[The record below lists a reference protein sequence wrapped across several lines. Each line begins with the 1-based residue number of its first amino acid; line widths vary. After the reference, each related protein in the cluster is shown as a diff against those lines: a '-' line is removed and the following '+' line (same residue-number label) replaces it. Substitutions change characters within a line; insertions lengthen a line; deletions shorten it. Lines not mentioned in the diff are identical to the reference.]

1 MRRPAMRFRKAD
13 EEEFRPE
20 LTPLVDVVFQLIIFF
35 MVSTVFVEFSQQ
47 MDIETP
53 EVAGSLVQD
62 QIERLT
68 IEITRDEKIFLD
80 GKELVLEKIPEH
92 LRDQTKARSVLI
104 RADKQLP
111 YGIVMQVMQ
120 ICRSAGMTDIRTTV
134 Q

>member
-1 MRRPAMRFRKAD
+1 MRFRKTD

-35 MVSTVFVEFSQQ
+35 MVSTVFVEFTQQ

-53 EVAGSLVQD
+53 EVEGSLAQD
-62 QIERLT
+62 QIKRLT
-68 IEITRDEKIFLD
+68 IEITVDEKIFLD
-80 GKELVLEKIPEH
+80 GKELTLENIPEH
-92 LRDQTKARSVLI
+92 LTDQSTSRSVLI
-104 RADKQLP
+104 RADKRLP

-120 ICRSAGMTDIRTTV
+120 ICRSAWMTDIRKTV

>member
-1 MRRPAMRFRKAD
+1 MRFRKAD

-35 MVSTVFVEFSQQ
+35 MVSTVFVEFTQQ

-53 EVAGSLVQD
+53 EVEGSLAQD
-62 QIERLT
+62 QIKRLT
-68 IEITRDEKIFLD
+68 IEITVDEKIFLE
-80 GKELVLEKIPEH
+80 GQELALDTISKH
-92 LRDQTKARSVLI
+92 LGDRSSAQSVVI
-104 RADKQLP
+104 RADKRLP

-120 ICRSAGMTDIRTTV
+120 ICRSAGITDIRTTV

>member
-1 MRRPAMRFRKAD
+1 MRFRKAD
-13 EEEFRPE
+13 EEDFRPE

-35 MVSTVFVEFSQQ
+35 MVSTVFVEFTQQ

-53 EVAGSLVQD
+53 EVEGSLAQD
-62 QIERLT
+62 QVKRLT
-68 IEITRDEKIFLD
+68 IEITVDEKIFLN
-80 GKELVLEKIPEH
+80 GKELVLDNIPEH
-92 LRDQTKARSVLI
+92 LEDQPNTRSVLI
-104 RADKQLP
+104 RADKRLP

>member
-1 MRRPAMRFRKAD
+1 MWIRKAD

-35 MVSTVFVEFSQQ
+35 MVSTVFIEYSQQ

-53 EVAGSLVQD
+53 EFEGSLVQD
-62 QIERLT
+62 QIKRIT
-68 IEITRDEKIFLD
+68 IEITRDEKVFLE
-80 GKELVLEKIPEH
+80 GKELTIDKIPEH
-92 LRDQTKARSVLI
+92 LADQSNSRSVLI
-104 RADKQLP
+104 RADKRLA
-111 YGIVMQVMQ
+111 YGVVMQVMQ

>member
-1 MRRPAMRFRKAD
+1 MRFRKAD

-35 MVSTVFVEFSQQ
+35 MVSTVFVEFTQQ

-53 EVAGSLVQD
+53 EVEGSLAQD
-62 QIERLT
+62 QIKRLT
-68 IEITRDEKIFLD
+68 IEITRDEKIFLE
-80 GKELVLEKIPEH
+80 GKELALNAIPEK
-92 LRDQTKARSVLI
+92 LQDRSGAQLVVI
-104 RADKQLP
+104 RADKRLP
-111 YGIVMQVMQ
+111 YGLVMQVLQ

>member
-1 MRRPAMRFRKAD
+1 MRFRKAD

-53 EVAGSLVQD
+53 EVQGSLVQD
-62 QIERLT
+62 QIKRLT
-68 IEITRDEKIFLD
+68 IEITRDEKVFLE
-80 GKELVLEKIPEH
+80 GKELALDKIAEH
-92 LRDQTKARSVLI
+92 LAGHSNAGSVLI
-104 RADKQLP
+104 RADKRLP

-120 ICRSAGMTDIRTTV
+120 ICRSAGMNDIRTTV

>member
-1 MRRPAMRFRKAD
+1 MRFRKAD

-35 MVSTVFVEFSQQ
+35 MVSTVFVEFTQQ

-53 EVAGSLVQD
+53 EVEGSLAQD
-62 QIERLT
+62 QIKRLT
-68 IEITRDEKIFLD
+68 IEITVDEKIFLD
-80 GKELVLEKIPEH
+80 GKEVVLEDIPEQ
-92 LRDQTKARSVLI
+92 LPNQSNTRSVLI
-104 RADKQLP
+104 RADKRLP

>member
-1 MRRPAMRFRKAD
+1 MRFRQAD
-13 EEEFRPE
+13 EEDFRPE

-35 MVSTVFVEFSQQ
+35 MVSTVFVEFTQQ

-53 EVAGSLVQD
+53 EVEGSLAQD
-62 QIERLT
+62 QVKRLT
-68 IEITRDEKIFLD
+68 IEITVDEKIFLN
-80 GKELVLEKIPEH
+80 GKELVLDNIPEH
-92 LRDQTKARSVLI
+92 LEDQPNTRSVLI
-104 RADKQLP
+104 RADKRLP

>member
-1 MRRPAMRFRKAD
+1 MRFRKAD

-53 EVAGSLVQD
+53 EIEGSLVQD
-62 QIERLT
+62 QIKRLT

-92 LRDQTKARSVLI
+92 LAGQSNARSVLI
-104 RADKQLP
+104 RADKRLP

-120 ICRSAGMTDIRTTV
+120 ICRSAGIDDIRTTV

>member
-1 MRRPAMRFRKAD
+1 MRFRKAD
-13 EEEFRPE
+13 EEDFRPE

-35 MVSTVFVEFSQQ
+35 MVSTVFVEFTQQ

-53 EVAGSLVQD
+53 EADGSLAQD
-62 QIERLT
+62 QVKRLT

-92 LRDQTKARSVLI
+92 LSGQLNARSVLI
-104 RADKQLP
+104 RADKRLP

-120 ICRSAGMTDIRTTV
+120 ICKSAGMTDIRTAV

>member
-1 MRRPAMRFRKAD
+1 MRFRKAD
-13 EEEFRPE
+13 EEDFRPE

-35 MVSTVFVEFSQQ
+35 MVSTVFVEFTQQ

-53 EVAGSLVQD
+53 EVEGSLAQD
-62 QIERLT
+62 QVKRLT
-68 IEITRDEKIFLD
+68 IEITVNEKIFLN
-80 GKELVLEKIPEH
+80 GKELVLDNIPEH
-92 LRDQTKARSVLI
+92 LEDQPNTRSVLI
-104 RADKQLP
+104 RADKRLP

>member
-1 MRRPAMRFRKAD
+1 MRFRKAD

-35 MVSTVFVEFSQQ
+35 MVSTVFVEFNQQ

-53 EVAGSLVQD
+53 EVEGSLVQD
-62 QIERLT
+62 QIKRLT
-68 IEITRDEKIFLD
+68 IEITRDEKIFLE
-80 GKELVLEKIPEH
+80 GKELALDKIAEH
-92 LRDQTKARSVLI
+92 LAGHSNAESVLI
-104 RADKQLP
+104 RADKRLP

-120 ICRSAGMTDIRTTV
+120 ICRSAGMNDIRTTV

>member
-1 MRRPAMRFRKAD
+1 MRFRKAD

-35 MVSTVFVEFSQQ
+35 MVSTVFIEFNQQ

-53 EVAGSLVQD
+53 AVEGSLAQD
-62 QIERLT
+62 QIKRLT

-80 GKELVLEKIPEH
+80 GKEFVLEKIPAH
-92 LRDQTKARSVLI
+92 LADQSKTRSVLI
-104 RADKQLP
+104 RADKRLP

-134 Q
+134 E

>member
-1 MRRPAMRFRKAD
+1 MRFRKAD
-13 EEEFRPE
+13 EEDFRPE

-35 MVSTVFVEFSQQ
+35 MVSTVFVEFTQQ

-53 EVAGSLVQD
+53 EVEGSLAQD
-62 QIERLT
+62 QVKRLT
-68 IEITRDEKIFLD
+68 IEITVNEKIFLN
-80 GKELVLEKIPEH
+80 GKELLLDNIPEH
-92 LRDQTKARSVLI
+92 LEDQPNTRSVLI
-104 RADKQLP
+104 RADKRLP

>member
-1 MRRPAMRFRKAD
+1 MRFRKAD

-35 MVSTVFVEFSQQ
+35 MVSTVFIEFTQQ
-47 MDIETP
+47 MDIEAP
-53 EVAGSLVQD
+53 EVEGSLVQD
-62 QIERLT
+62 QIKRLT

-80 GKELVLEKIPEH
+80 GKELELEELSEYLSGPSH
-92 LRDQTKARSVLI
+92 ARSVLI
-104 RADKQLP
+104 RADKRLP

-134 Q
+134 R

>member
-1 MRRPAMRFRKAD
+1 MRFRRAD
-13 EEEFRPE
+13 EEDFRPD

-35 MVSTVFVEFSQQ
+35 MVSTVFIEFSQQ

-53 EVAGSLVQD
+53 EVEGSLAQD
-62 QIERLT
+62 QIKRLT

-80 GKELVLEKIPEH
+80 GKELVLENIPEH
-92 LRDQTKARSVLI
+92 LPGQSNTRSVLI
-104 RADKQLP
+104 RADKRLP

-120 ICRSAGMTDIRTTV
+120 ICRSAGINDIRTTV

>member
-1 MRRPAMRFRKAD
+1 MRFRKAD

-35 MVSTVFVEFSQQ
+35 MVSTVFIEFTQQ

-53 EVAGSLVQD
+53 EVEGSLVQD
-62 QIERLT
+62 QVKRLT
-68 IEITRDEKIFLD
+68 IEITRDEKLFLD
-80 GKELVLEKIPEH
+80 GKELVLENIAEQ
-92 LRDQTKARSVLI
+92 LRDQSSPRSVLI
-104 RADKQLP
+104 RADKRLP

-120 ICRSAGMTDIRTTV
+120 ICKSAGMTDIRTTV

>member
-1 MRRPAMRFRKAD
+1 MRFRKAD

-53 EVAGSLVQD
+53 EIEGSLVQD
-62 QIERLT
+62 QIKRLT

-80 GKELVLEKIPEH
+80 GKALVLEKIPEH
-92 LRDQTKARSVLI
+92 LPGQSNTRSVLI
-104 RADKQLP
+104 RADKRLP
-111 YGIVMQVMQ
+111 YGLVMQVMQ
-120 ICRSAGMTDIRTTV
+120 VCRSAGMTDIRTTV

>member
-1 MRRPAMRFRKAD
+1 MRFRKTD

-35 MVSTVFVEFSQQ
+35 MVSTVFIEFTQQ

-53 EVAGSLVQD
+53 EVEGSLAQD
-62 QIERLT
+62 QLTLLT
-68 IEITRDEKIFLD
+68 IEITRDEKIFLV
-80 GKELVLEKIPEH
+80 GKELAIDELPVH
-92 LRDQTKARSVLI
+92 LSERFGARSVVI
-104 RADKQLP
+104 RADKRLP

-120 ICRSAGMTDIRTTV
+120 ICRSAGINDIRTTV

>member
-1 MRRPAMRFRKAD
+1 MRFRKAD

-53 EVAGSLVQD
+53 EIEGSLVQD
-62 QIERLT
+62 QIKRLT

-80 GKELVLEKIPEH
+80 GKALVLEKIPEH
-92 LRDQTKARSVLI
+92 LPGHSNTRSVLI
-104 RADKQLP
+104 RADKRLP

-120 ICRSAGMTDIRTTV
+120 ICRSVGINDIRTTV

>member
-1 MRRPAMRFRKAD
+1 MRFRKAD

-35 MVSTVFVEFSQQ
+35 MVSTVFIEFTQQ
-47 MDIETP
+47 IDIETP
-53 EVAGSLVQD
+53 EVEGSLAQD
-62 QIERLT
+62 QIKRIT

-80 GKELVLEKIPEH
+80 GKELALKNIPEY
-92 LRDQTKARSVLI
+92 LADRSTAQSVLI
-104 RADKQLP
+104 RADKRLP

-120 ICRSAGMTDIRTTV
+120 ICRSAGVTDIRTTV